1 MPEALK
7 EYDLVV
13 LGGGPAG
20 IMGAGTAARCGKSI
34 ALIDSGEELGGAG
47 VITGTVPS
55 KTLRETAIMLSG
67 ARSRD
72 LYGVDLSLRREATI
86 ADLMRHQQSVQ
97 ASFSAWLED
106 VLKTSG
112 AEVFCGTAEFVDSHT
127 VRARMNRQPAGSP
140 YHEGQTVDFRGA
152 QILVA
157 TGSSPIRLPNVAYD
171 RGPIVDS
178 DSVLHLRR
186 LPKSMA
192 VVGAGTIGCEYACIF
207 AELNT
212 QVHVSDGRSRAL
224 PFLDTEISDILTR
237 VMKKNGVIF
246 HWNERVTSFEPVGAD
261 AVVLT
266 LSSGATLKVETA
278 LVAAGRRGNTH
289 ALKVEL
295 AGIRLGDRGLI
306 PVDEHYRTEVPHI
319 YAAGDVIG
327 PPALASVGM
336 EQARH
341 AMRQAFSSGPRV
353 DIPELLPTGVYTIPE
368 IGTVGKTEDEL
379 IREGAK
385 YVAGRAR
392 AADSARGRIIGET
405 DGILKLLFDRADMKL
420 LGAHAIGEQATELVH
435 IGLIAMLMGATAEL
449 FDETCFNVPTLGAIY
464 KTAALDALGQALF
477 TD

>member
-7 EYDLVV
+7 EYDLIV

-34 ALIDSGEELGGAG
+34 ALIDSSEELGGAG

-97 ASFSAWLED
+97 ATFSAWLED
-106 VLKTSG
+106 LLKTSG
-112 AEVFCGTAEFVDSHT
+112 AEVLRGTAEFVDSHT
-127 VRARMNRQPAGSP
+127 VRVRMNRQPAGSRFR
-140 YHEGQTVDFRGA
+140 EGEIVDFRGA

-157 TGSSPIRLPNVAYD
+157 TGSSPVRLPNVAYD
-171 RGPIVDS
+171 SGTVLDS
-178 DSVLHLRR
+178 DTILHLRR

-192 VVGAGTIGCEYACIF
+192 VVGAGTIGCEYACVF
-207 AELNT
+207 AELHT
-212 QVHVSDGRSRAL
+212 QVHVIDGRSRAL
-224 PFLDTEISDILTR
+224 PFLDTEVSDILMR

-246 HWNERVTSFEPVGAD
+246 HWNERVTTFEPLGGD
-261 AVVLT
+261 AVALT
-266 LSSGATLKVETA
+266 LSSGATLRVETA
-278 LVAAGRRGNTH
+278 LVAAGRRGNTP
-289 ALKVEL
+289 ALKTEL
-295 AGIRLGDRGLI
+295 AGIELGDRGLI

-341 AMRQAFSSGPRV
+341 AMRHAFAGGRRV
-353 DIPELLPTGVYTIPE
+353 TIPELLPTGVYTIPE
-368 IGTVGKTEDEL
+368 IGMVGKTEDEL
-379 IREGAK
+379 IREGVK

-405 DGILKLLFDRADMKL
+405 DGMLKLLFDRAEMKL
-420 LGAHAIGEQATELVH
+420 LGVHAIGELATELVH
-435 IGLIAMLMGATAEL
+435 IGLIAMLTGAKADL

-464 KTAALDALGQALF
+464 KTAALDAMGQALIM
-477 TD
+477 D